1 MAFVLSI
8 GGLYPDASV
17 VRAVLAPRDGE
28 QKKIL
33 ELGRSF
39 SHYLGSLL
47 TLVGYG
53 TGAWYA
59 TSKYLYRAQ
68 S

>member
-1 MAFVLSI
+1 MAFVLGV

-17 VRAVLAPRDGE
+17 VRAVLAPSDGE

-33 ELGRSF
+33 DLGKLF
-39 SHYLGSLL
+39 SYYFGPLL

-59 TSKYLYRAQ
+59 TSKYLY
-68 S
+68 